1 MSGQIISPYP
11 WQTPL
16 VDFVLRSLKERKVA
30 ISGFPTG
37 SGKTVIALAA
47 AKALD
52 APHLVIC
59 PKAAVTQWRRVADR
73 MGAGRLLIGVVN
85 PEKISTPRGC
95 AFYDKARKWK
105 LQPGTF
111 VIFDEPHRGAS
122 GVDSIQTKALAELK
136 AYCKGLHAMS
146 ATIADTPL
154 KLRALGFWL
163 GLHDFHEDSFY
174 SWCRR
179 HGCSME
185 SVSKWD
191 PTRKGFK
198 FTTDPA
204 EARRH
209 MLDIRREMGSA
220 FMSMRTED
228 IPGFPSQIVE
238 VKRIDLD
245 ADDRKAVE
253 EAYGQMSDRL
263 KSTAR
268 SWLAE
273 TARERER
280 IEFSVA
286 KALAGLA
293 AAYVG
298 EGLSPVTFFNYT
310 EPRLR
315 FEAELRLLGVTGI
328 ATICGDQKDADRQA
342 MIDGFQ
348 TNGLTAASVMLKAG
362 GAALSLHDVRHERPR
377 VSMITPA
384 YEADL
389 IKQAF
394 GRIRR
399 DGGTPVVQQFIIA
412 AGTVMEAVAA
422 RLETKTG
429 NIDALNDGDMNPDLL
444 KGNTSASENP

>member
-1 MSGQIISPYP
+1 MSESIISPYP

-16 VDFVLRSLKERKVA
+16 VDFVLSSLKERKVA
-30 ISGFPTG
+30 VSGFPTG
-37 SGKTVIALAA
+37 SGKTVVALAA

-52 APHLVIC
+52 APHLIVC
-59 PKAAVTQWRRVADR
+59 PKVAISQWRRLADR
-73 MGAGRLLIGVVN
+73 MGAGHLLHGVIN
-85 PEKISTPRGC
+85 PEKLSTPRGC
-95 AFYDKARKWK
+95 EFYDKVRRWR
-105 LQPGTF
+105 LPPNTY
-111 VIFDEPHRGAS
+111 VVWDEPHRGA
-122 GVDSIQTKALAELK
+122 GGKDSAQTAALAYLR
-136 AYCKGLHAMS
+136 AYCQGLHAMS
-146 ATIADTPL
+146 ATVADSPL

-163 GLHDFHEDSFY
+163 GLHDYHDDSFY

-220 FMSMRTED
+220 FMSMRSED
-228 IPGFPSQIVE
+228 IPGFPAEIVE

-245 ADDRKAVE
+245 ANDRKAID
-253 EAYGQMSDRL
+253 EAYEQMSDRM
-263 KSTAR
+263 KSKAR

-273 TARERER
+273 SARERER
-280 IEFSVA
+280 IEFSMA
-286 KALAGLA
+286 KALAELA
-293 AAYVG
+293 AAYVA

-315 FEAELRLLGVTGI
+315 FEAELRLLGVANI
-328 ATICGDQKDADRQA
+328 ATICGGQEDDDRWAGIDSFQA
-342 MIDGFQ
+342 NE
-348 TNGLTAASVMLKAG
+348 THAAAVMLKAG
-362 GAALSLHDVRHERPR
+362 GAALSLHDVKHERPR

-399 DGGTPVVQQFIIA
+399 DGGTPVVQQFMIA

-429 NIDALNDGDMNPDLL
+429 NIDALNDGDMNP
-444 KGNTSASENP
+444 EECRI

>member
-1 MSGQIISPYP
+1 MITPYF
-11 WQTPL
+11 WQAPF
-16 VDFVLRSLKERKVA
+16 VDRTLNTLRDGKVA
-30 ISGFPTG
+30 INAMPTG
-37 SGKTVIALAA
+37 SGKTVIALAV
-47 AKALD
+47 AKALN

-59 PKAAVTQWRRVADR
+59 PKVARTQWRRVADL
-73 MGAGRLLIGVVN
+73 MDAGHLLIDVIN
-85 PEKISTPRGC
+85 PENISTPRGC
-95 AFYDKARKWK
+95 KYYTREQKWK
-105 LQPGTF
+105 LPQGVF
-111 VIFDEPHRGAS
+111 VIFDEVHRGAS
-122 GVDSIQTKALAELK
+122 GVHSTQTQALAELK
-136 AYCKGLHAMS
+136 AYCRGLHAMS
-146 ATIADTPL
+146 ATVADSPL

-163 GLHDFHEDSFY
+163 GLHDYHEDSFY

-179 HGCSME
+179 HGCSMV
-185 SVSKWD
+185 SVSEWG

-220 FMSMRTED
+220 FMSMRAED
-228 IPGFPSQIVE
+228 IPGFPAQIIE

-245 ADDRKAVE
+245 ADDRKAVG
-253 EAYGQMSDRL
+253 EAYAQMSDRL
-263 KSTAR
+263 KTRAR

-280 IEFSVA
+280 IEFSMA
-286 KALAGLA
+286 KALARLA
-293 AAYVG
+293 AAYVA
-298 EGLSPVTFFNYT
+298 EGLSPVTFFSYT

-315 FEAELRLLGVTGI
+315 FEAELRSLGVSNI
-328 ATICGDQKDADRQA
+328 ATICGDQKDADRWTGIDSFQA
-342 MIDGFQ
+342 NE
-348 TNGLTAASVMLKAG
+348 THVAAVMLKAG
-362 GAALSLHDVRHERPR
+362 GAALSLHDVKHERPR

-399 DGGTPVVQQFIIA
+399 DGGTPVVQMFMVA
-412 AGTVMEAVAA
+412 ANTVMEAVAA

-429 NIDALNDGDMNPDLL
+429 NIDALNDGDMNP
-444 KGNTSASENP
+444 TEERT